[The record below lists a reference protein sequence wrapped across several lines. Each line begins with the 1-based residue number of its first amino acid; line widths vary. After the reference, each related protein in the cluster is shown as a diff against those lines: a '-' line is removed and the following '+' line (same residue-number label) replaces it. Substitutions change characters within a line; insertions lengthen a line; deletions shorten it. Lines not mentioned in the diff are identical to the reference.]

1 MRLYIAYSLTLVM
14 FIFSTSFASA
24 QSNESSFADNL
35 RFGGSFNLS
44 FGSNFTTIGISPSAI
59 YVFSDQFSAGASLS
73 YMYSKGDYYDPIF
86 NEDYKGT
93 SNIYGGSLLALYNP
107 IRGAQLSVEFEQMR
121 VNYSDPFVSNQYWSP
136 AIYLGAAYYSGNFS
150 FGLQYDLL
158 YTTNK
163 SIYSS
168 SITPIFRAYF

>member
-1 MRLYIAYSLTLVM
+1 MKYFKIVLCSI
-14 FIFSTSFASA
+14 IFSSLLPESIVAQTGDSFG
-24 QSNESSFADNL
+24 DHV
-35 RFGGSFNLS
+35 RYGGSFNLS
-44 FGSNFTTIGISPSAI
+44 FGNNYTTIGISPSAI
-59 YVFSDQFSAGASLS
+59 YDFSNQFSAGASLS
-73 YMYSKGDYYDPIF
+73 YMYARGDYYDPIL

-93 SNIYGGSLLALYNP
+93 SNIIGGSLLALYSP
-107 IRGAQLSVEFEQMR
+107 IQGAQLSVEFEQMN
-121 VNYSDPFVSNQYWSP
+121 VNYSDIFGSDNYWSP
-136 AIYLGAAYYSGNFS
+136 AIYVGAAYYSGNFS